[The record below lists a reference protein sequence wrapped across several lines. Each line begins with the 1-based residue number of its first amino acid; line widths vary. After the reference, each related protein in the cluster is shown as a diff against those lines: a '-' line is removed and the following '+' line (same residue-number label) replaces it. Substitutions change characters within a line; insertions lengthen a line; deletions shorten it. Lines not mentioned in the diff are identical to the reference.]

1 MPVIPDVM
9 RHAREAQN
17 MSRGDLSLMTSI
29 SLEKIQ
35 RMETG
40 EQVNLRID
48 EVLVLCGVLGVRL
61 GDVVSH
67 PDRQG
72 QPWGVGAHLH
82 P

>member
-1 MPVIPDVM
+1 MPILGDVM
-9 RHAREAQN
+9 RLAREGQN
-17 MSRGDLSLMTSI
+17 MSRGDLSLMTGL

-35 RMETG
+35 RMEIG
-40 EQVNLRID
+40 EQANPRID
-48 EVLVLCGVLGVRL
+48 EVLLICGVLGVRL

-72 QPWGVGAHLH
+72 RPWGVGAHLH